1 MNERVFI
8 TGMGGVSAIGDTA
21 HAIMQGIASGLR
33 GIDHIR
39 SFDTTHFPLTAAA
52 EVVGITLAPDVD
64 KKMIFLKQAAEDLFN
79 GNTALNRYQTSDR
92 VLCLGSGVDYLDVPG
107 YFTSQKWDDFPTY
120 LKTSHTLANEFA
132 AEYGLEGG
140 IHVNVSACVAS
151 NQAIGL
157 GYRLLKQQKG
167 KLVIAGGVDS
177 MIDPLGYIG
186 FYKLGALST
195 WTGDIAESCRPFDDQ
210 RCGVVLGEGAALFQ
224 LENADAIHPAHALA
238 EIVGYSSSM
247 DAYLVTDPLPSGEM
261 LARAAREAI
270 NEAGISPDV
279 IDCVHLH
286 GTGTNKN
293 GIAEA
298 NAMRLIFGER
308 FVDVPVFG
316 LKGQIGHL
324 IGACGAVELLGVIY
338 SLLNQ
343 QVPVTVNF
351 NKPDPDIPLRI
362 VTGQPLQTRIRY
374 IMKLNAAFGGQNA
387 ALVLKRVDHG

>member
-1 MNERVFI
+1 
-8 TGMGGVSAIGDTA
+8 MG
-21 HAIMQGIASGLR
+21 GIASGQR

-39 SFDTTHFPLTAAA
+39 SFDTSHFPLTAAA
-52 EVVGITLAPDVD
+52 EVAGIKLAPAVD
-64 KKMIFLKQAAEDLFN
+64 KKRILLEQAAEDLFN
-79 GNTALNRYQTSDR
+79 GDASLNRYHVSDR
-92 VLCLGSGVDYLDVPG
+92 IFCLGCGVDYLDVLG
-107 YFTSQKWDDFPTY
+107 YFAGENWDDFPTH
-120 LKTSHTLANEFA
+120 LRTSHALAQSFA
-132 AEYGLEGG
+132 AQYGFEGG
-140 IHVNVSACVAS
+140 VHVNVSACVAS

-157 GYRLLKQQKG
+157 GFRLLKQHGG

-195 WTGDIAESCRPFDDQ
+195 WTGDIAESCRPFDYQ

-224 LENADAIHPAHALA
+224 LENVDDMNPAHALA
-238 EIVGYSSSM
+238 EIVGYSTSM
-247 DAYLVTDPLPSGEM
+247 DAYLVTDPLPSGDM
-261 LARAAREAI
+261 LARAAIEAI
-270 NEAGISPDV
+270 NEASISPGD

-286 GTGTNKN
+286 GTGTYKN

-308 FVDVPVFG
+308 YIDVPVFG

-351 NKPDPDIPLRI
+351 NEPDPNVPLRI
-362 VTGQPLQTRIRY
+362 VTGKPLQARIRY
-374 IMKLNAAFGGQNA
+374 ILKLNAAFGGQNA